1 MNAAARTPVPS
12 HMSPLEVYL
21 YAVEVVDAMGA
32 GGKLTNRELGIAGEK
47 AACAFLKRKGYRILD
62 RNYRCSLGEL
72 DIVARRR
79 GVLVFCEVK
88 ARSGGEPE
96 EALGAVDARR
106 QGRMARAASH
116 YLDANGGYEERSR
129 FDVIALL
136 KDGGAWKIMHVEDA
150 FEVGEL

>member
-1 MNAAARTPVPS
+1 MVNG
-12 HMSPLEVYL
+12 
-21 YAVEVVDAMGA
+21 VVDRRHA
-32 GGKLTNRELGIAGEK
+32 GGQVTNRELGIAGEN

-62 RNYRCSLGEL
+62 RNYRCPLGEL
-72 DIVARRR
+72 DIIACKR

-96 EALGAVDARR
+96 EALGAVDAKR

-116 YLDANGGYEERSR
+116 YLYAKGRDEKGCR

-136 KDGGAWKIMHVEDA
+136 KNGTAWKIMHVEDA
-150 FEVGEL
+150 FEIGEL